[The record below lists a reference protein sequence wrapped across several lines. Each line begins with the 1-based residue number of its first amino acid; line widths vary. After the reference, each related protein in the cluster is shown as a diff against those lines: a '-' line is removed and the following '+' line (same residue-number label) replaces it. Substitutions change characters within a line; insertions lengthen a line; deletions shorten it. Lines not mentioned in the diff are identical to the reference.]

1 MRFGLMHDRDEA
13 VAGLR
18 AEGYSLR
25 SIAKIQ
31 GMSLAGVQRAL
42 RRVAEK
48 APVDLDD
55 HDGLDPLPLDDDS
68 PPVGLVRF
76 VGVAE
81 FDERVEVFT
90 DERGKRFN
98 LLELYRHARIDGG
111 VLFGQAC
118 KQVEAAGR
126 GPRQKSGPSES
137 W

>member
-48 APVDLDD
+48 APVHLNDD
-55 HDGLDPLPLDDDS
+55 DDALDPLPLDDDS
-68 PPVGLVRF
+68 PPVGSVRF

-98 LLELYRHARIDGG
+98 LLDLYRHGRVDGG
-111 VLFGQAC
+111 AVFRDAC
-118 KQVEAAGR
+118 RQLEAAGR
-126 GPRQKSGPSES
+126 RTRRGDRP
-137 W
+137 

>member
-98 LLELYRHARIDGG
+98 LLDLYRHGRVDRGAVFRDAWRQ
-111 VLFGQAC
+111 L
-118 KQVEAAGR
+118 EDAGR
-126 GPRQKSGPSES
+126 PPRRGDRP
-137 W
+137 

>member
-48 APVDLDD
+48 APVHLNDD
-55 HDGLDPLPLDDDS
+55 DDALDPLPLDDDS
-68 PPVGLVRF
+68 PPVGSVRF

-98 LLELYRHARIDGG
+98 LLDLYRH
-111 VLFGQAC
+111 
-118 KQVEAAGR
+118 GR
-126 GPRQKSGPSES
+126 VDRDNPRQPTARLH
-137 W
+137 

>member
-68 PPVGLVRF
+68 PPVGSVRF

-98 LLELYRHARIDGG
+98 LLDLYRHGRVDGG
-111 VLFGQAC
+111 AVFRDAC
-118 KQVEAAGR
+118 RQLEAAGR
-126 GPRQKSGPSES
+126 RTRRGDRP
-137 W
+137 

>member
-68 PPVGLVRF
+68 PPVGSVRF

-98 LLELYRHARIDGG
+98 LLDLYRHGRVDGG
-111 VLFGQAC
+111 AVFRDAC
-118 KQVEAAGR
+118 RQLEAAGR
-126 GPRQKSGPSES
+126 RPRRGDRP
-137 W
+137 

>member
-98 LLELYRHARIDGG
+98 LQDLYRHGRVDGG
-111 VLFGQAC
+111 AVFRDAC
-118 KQVEAAGR
+118 RQLEAAGR
-126 GPRQKSGPSES
+126 RTRRGDRP
-137 W
+137 